1 METAIGI
8 TLGGL
13 GFGGFFA
20 LLAVGLVIVF
30 RGSGVI
36 NFAQGAI
43 AMFTAYEFHSLRTKG
58 TVQLPWVDPL
68 PTKQLN
74 LPVRLTIS
82 DEGLGLWPSFV
93 LALLVAL
100 LLGLLAHFLIFR
112 PLRDAAPLGR
122 VIGSLGLMLY
132 LQGVALKNFGTDS
145 PQPER
150 VLPGGFYK
158 NFLGLERDLPRES
171 FWLAALAIVFG
182 GALWCFYRYTRFG
195 LATRAAAG
203 NEKGAILLGYSPEK
217 LALSSWL
224 ISSFLTGLAG
234 ILVGSI
240 TGALNQVKFT
250 GLLVP
255 ALGAALVG
263 RLSSIPIVTA
273 AGIVIGLLRTLA
285 SVWLPT
291 KSWFPLAWQSP
302 AINALPLL
310 IIVFVLFIRGLS
322 LPIRGMVAE
331 TRLPLSPH
339 PKHVWQHALIW
350 SSAALLLA
358 FLADRS
364 GRFAVYQ
371 PMGLALTTTIIAAVT
386 MLSSVVLT
394 GYVGQI
400 SLAQMS
406 IAGCAAFMTSR
417 MLSDGSPSS
426 LLPFSVD
433 GPGLPWPLAALV
445 GVVFAVVVGML
456 LGLPALR
463 VRGIQLAV
471 VTMAAA
477 VSMQGIYFE
486 NQTLTG
492 VPAGSPVEF
501 RDPSILGINFGV
513 VGHSGLNNNFEFAV
527 FCTLVLVV
535 VALAVANIRRS
546 GTGRRFLAVRA
557 NERAAAAA
565 GVNIVRTKMLAFA
578 IASAIAG
585 IAGVLTG
592 YQARQVSSANWV
604 FLFSL
609 TVLAF
614 AYLGGVTS
622 ISGAIVGA
630 MLIPNGVLTIWAN
643 THFDNA
649 IDADLTYILGGLALI
664 VTAILNP
671 MGIAPKFQPVVQ
683 RLGRFIRSAGI
694 HDWTDAV
701 RRVAP
706 GAVLAGTPVI
716 VLLWTKAE
724 EWRNWFLLLVP
735 ALSLVI
741 RSIVAK
747 LAGFRLLGSPAHR
760 IRRNAAHAARA
771 NDMDT
776 PVR

>member
-1 METAIGI
+1 
-8 TLGGL
+8 
-13 GFGGFFA
+13 
-20 LLAVGLVIVF
+20 
-30 RGSGVI
+30 
-36 NFAQGAI
+36 
-43 AMFTAYEFHSLRTKG
+43 
-58 TVQLPWVDPL
+58 
-68 PTKQLN
+68 
-74 LPVRLTIS
+74 
-82 DEGLGLWPSFV
+82 
-93 LALLVAL
+93 
-100 LLGLLAHFLIFR
+100 
-112 PLRDAAPLGR
+112 
-122 VIGSLGLMLY
+122 
-132 LQGVALKNFGTDS
+132 
-145 PQPER
+145 
-150 VLPGGFYK
+150 VLPDGFYK
-158 NFLGLERDLPRES
+158 NFLGFGRDLPQES

-182 GALWCFYRYTRFG
+182 GVLWCFYRYTRFG

-203 NEKGAILLGYSPEK
+203 NEKGAVLLGYSPET
-217 LALSSWL
+217 LALSNWL
-224 ISSFLTGLAG
+224 IASFLAGVAG

-240 TGALNQVKFT
+240 TGSLNQVKFT

-263 RLSSIPIVTA
+263 RLSSIPMAAA
-273 AGIVIGLLRTLA
+273 AGIVIGLLRTFA

-291 KSWFPLAWQSP
+291 NSWFPLAWQEP
-302 AINALPLL
+302 AINAIPLL
-310 IIVFVLFIRGLS
+310 IIAFVLFVRGLS
-322 LPIRGMVAE
+322 LPIRGMVEE

-339 PKHVWQHALIW
+339 PKRVWQHALIW

-371 PMGLALTTTIIAAVT
+371 PMGLALTTSIIAAVT
-386 MLSSVVLT
+386 MLSYVVLT

-417 MLSDGSPSS
+417 MLSDGSPST
-426 LLPFSVD
+426 LLPFSAN
-433 GPGLPWPLAALV
+433 GPGLPWPLAALI
-445 GVVFAVVVGML
+445 GVAFAVAVGML

-471 VTMAAA
+471 VTLAAA
-477 VSMQGIYFE
+477 VGMQGIYFE

-501 RDPSILGINFGV
+501 RDPSIFGINFGV
-513 VGHSGLNNNFEFAV
+513 VGHGGLNNNFEFAV
-527 FCTLVLVV
+527 FCILVLVV
-535 VALAVANIRRS
+535 IAIGVANIRRS
-546 GTGRRFLAVRA
+546 GTGRRFLAVRS

-565 GVNIVRTKMLAFA
+565 GISIVRTKMLAFA

-585 IAGVLTG
+585 IAGVLAG

-622 ISGAIVGA
+622 INGAIVGG
-630 MLIPNGVLTIWAN
+630 MLFPNGVVTIWAN
-643 THFDNA
+643 RHLDNA
-649 IDADLTYILGGLALI
+649 IDADLTYLLGGLALI

-671 MGIAPKFQPVVQ
+671 MGIAPKFQPVFQ
-683 RLGRFIRSAGI
+683 RFGRFIRNAGI
-694 HDWTDAV
+694 HDWTNAV

-706 GAVLAGTPVI
+706 GAVLASTPVI
-716 VLLWTKAE
+716 ALLWTKAE

-741 RSIVAK
+741 RSTVTK
-747 LAGFRLLGSPAHR
+747 LASRITGSPNPAH
-760 IRRNAAHAARA
+760 AVHPAHAARA

-776 PVR
+776 QVR

>member
-1 METAIGI
+1 MQTAIGI

-13 GFGGFFA
+13 GSGGFLA

-36 NFAQGAI
+36 NFSQGAI
-43 AMFTAYEFHSLRTKG
+43 AMFTAFEFHSLRKKG
-58 TVQLPWVDPL
+58 AIQLPWFDPL
-68 PTKQLN
+68 PTRHVN
-74 LPVRLTIS
+74 LPVRITIR
-82 DEGLGLWPSFV
+82 EGGLGLWPSFA

-100 LLGLLAHFLIFR
+100 LLGLLAHFLVFR

-132 LQGVALKNFGTDS
+132 LQGMALKNFGTAS
-145 PQPER
+145 PQPEV
-150 VLPGGFYK
+150 VLPGGSYR
-158 NFLGLERDLPRES
+158 NFLGLGRDLPQES
-171 FWLAALAIVFG
+171 FWLAALAVILG
-182 GALWCFYRYTRFG
+182 GALWLFYRSTRFG

-203 NEKGAILLGYSPEK
+203 NEKGAVLLGYSPER
-217 LALSSWL
+217 LALSNWL
-224 ISSFLTGLAG
+224 ISSFITGLAG

-240 TGALNQVKFT
+240 TGPLNPVKFT

-263 RLSSIPIVTA
+263 RLSSIPMATA

-291 KSWFPLAWQSP
+291 NSWFPLAWQAP

-310 IIVFVLFIRGLS
+310 IIVFVLFVRGLP
-322 LPIRGMVAE
+322 LPSRGAVEE
-331 TRLPLSPH
+331 TRLPLAPYPKRVGPH
-339 PKHVWQHALIW
+339 VLIW

-371 PMGLALTTTIIAAVT
+371 PMGLALTTTIIAAVV
-386 MLSSVVLT
+386 MLSYVVLT

-417 MLSDGSPSS
+417 MLSDGSPSE

-433 GPGLPWPLAALV
+433 GPGLSWPLAALIGV
-445 GVVFAVVVGML
+445 GFAVVVGMV

-471 VTMAAA
+471 VTLAAA
-477 VSMQGIYFE
+477 VTMQGIYFE
-486 NQTLTG
+486 NATLTG

-501 RDPSILGINFGV
+501 RDPRIFGIDFGV
-513 VGHSGLNNNFEFAV
+513 VGRSGLSNSFGFAV
-527 FCTLVLVV
+527 FCLLVLVC
-535 VALAVANIRRS
+535 VAVAVANIRRS

-565 GVNIVRTKMLAFA
+565 GVSVLRTKLLAFA

-585 IAGVLTG
+585 IAGVMTG
-592 YQARQVSSANWV
+592 YQARLVSSANWV
-604 FLFSL
+604 FLSSL
-609 TVLAF
+609 MVLAF

-622 ISGAIVGA
+622 INGAIVGG
-630 MLIPNGVLTIWAN
+630 MLFPNGVVTIWAN
-643 THFDNA
+643 THLHDA
-649 IDADLTYILGGLALI
+649 ISADLTYILGGVALI
-664 VTAILNP
+664 GTAILNP
-671 MGIAPKFQPVVQ
+671 SGIAPRFQPMVQ
-683 RLGRFIRSAGI
+683 RLGRFVRTAGVG
-694 HDWTDAV
+694 DWGTAV
-701 RRVAP
+701 RNAAP
-706 GAVLAGTPVI
+706 GAVLAGLPVI

-735 ALSLVI
+735 ASALVI
-741 RSIVAK
+741 RSVVA
-747 LAGFRLLGSPAHR
+747 GVVGSRLHVGRTRP
-760 IRRNAAHAARA
+760 
-771 NDMDT
+771 
-776 PVR
+776 